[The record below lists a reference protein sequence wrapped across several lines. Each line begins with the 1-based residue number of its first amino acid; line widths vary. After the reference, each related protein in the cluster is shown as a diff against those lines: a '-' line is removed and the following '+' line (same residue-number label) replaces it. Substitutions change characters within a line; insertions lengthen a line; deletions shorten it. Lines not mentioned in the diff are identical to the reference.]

1 MVDAENRSERP
12 IFRRIAADGRRLE
25 QHDLAEFSQQFGC
38 TALIGPRHQVRAVVD
53 FDYKAQRIRKT
64 EIVWHEMGRGVTQ
77 RIDIGT
83 RGCGRIL
90 RSGAAAVYFDS
101 NMWDKDAKGLV
112 LALAADGA
120 IRWRL
125 ELKGSL
131 DVAPTSDG
139 GAIVLQEIEEDGRPA
154 RLVLSRYAAP

>member
-1 MVDAENRSERP
+1 
-12 IFRRIAADGRRLE
+12 
-25 QHDLAEFSQQFGC
+25 
-38 TALIGPRHQVRAVVD
+38 
-53 FDYKAQRIRKT
+53 
-64 EIVWHEMGRGVTQ
+64 
-77 RIDIGT
+77 
-83 RGCGRIL
+83 
-90 RSGAAAVYFDS
+90 
-101 NMWDKDAKGLV
+101 V
-112 LALAADGA
+112 LALTADGT